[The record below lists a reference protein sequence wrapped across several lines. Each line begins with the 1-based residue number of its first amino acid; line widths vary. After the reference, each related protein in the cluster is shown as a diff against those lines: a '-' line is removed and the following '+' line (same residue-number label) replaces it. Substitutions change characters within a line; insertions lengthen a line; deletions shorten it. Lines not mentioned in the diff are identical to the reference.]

1 MVQAHPTAVIDPRAE
16 LGADVVVGPYAVVG
30 PGVEVGESTEIQ
42 AHAVIER
49 DTRVGRGC
57 TIGYGVVLGS
67 PPQDVKY
74 TGGPTRV
81 EIGDETRIREYSTI
95 NRAATP
101 GGVTRIGS
109 RCFLMTYVHVAHDC
123 QIGDDVVI
131 ANDVQLAG
139 HVVIGHHA
147 WIGGQTPVHQF
158 VRIGE
163 HAFVGGGSRV
173 PQDVAPFARV
183 AGVPLRLYGINAV
196 GLRRANFPSPVRLA
210 LQRAFRLLFNSRR
223 TTSAAVAELRA
234 DPTRPPE
241 VDRLLDFVA
250 ASERGVLVG

>member
-1 MVQAHPTAVIDPRAE
+1 MVQVHPTAVIDPRAE
-16 LGADVVVGPYAVVG
+16 LGADVLVGPYAVIG

-42 AHAVIER
+42 AHAVLER
-49 DTRVGRGC
+49 DTRIGRGC
-57 TIGYGVVLGS
+57 TIGYGAVLGS

-74 TGGPTRV
+74 DGSPTRV
-81 EIGDETRIREYSTI
+81 DIGDETRIREYSTI

-101 GGVTRIGS
+101 NGVTRIGS
-109 RCFLMTYVHVAHDC
+109 RCFIMTYVHVAHDC
-123 QIGDDVVI
+123 RIGDHVVI

-139 HVVIGHHA
+139 HVIIGDHA

-173 PQDVAPFARV
+173 PQDVPPFARV
-183 AGVPLRLYGINAV
+183 AGVPLRLYGINTV
-196 GLRRANFPSPVRLA
+196 GLRRAEVPAPVRLA
-210 LQRAFRLLFNSRR
+210 LQRAFRLLFNSHR
-223 TTSAAVAELRA
+223 TTSAAVMELRG

-241 VDRLLDFVA
+241 VDRLLDFVVT
-250 ASERGVLVG
+250 SERGILVG